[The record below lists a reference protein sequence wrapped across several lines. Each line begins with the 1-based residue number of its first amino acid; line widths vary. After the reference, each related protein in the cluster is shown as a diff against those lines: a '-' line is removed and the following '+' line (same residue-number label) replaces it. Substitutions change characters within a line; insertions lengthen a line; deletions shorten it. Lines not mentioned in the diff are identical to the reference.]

1 MIVLE
6 KCTNS
11 IPSHIA
17 VYISEHKVKTTAEAA
32 VLADEYVLT
41 HRSDFQAPES
51 GVYHGP
57 GRPSTLQ
64 EDIFS
69 LQLFL

>member
-6 KCTNS
+6 KRKNS

-17 VYISEHKVKTTAEAA
+17 VYISEHKVKTAVEAA

-51 GVYHGP
+51 GVYHSP
-57 GRPSTLQ
+57 SRPSTLQ
-64 EDIFS
+64 GDIFS
-69 LQLFL
+69 S

>member
-6 KCTNS
+6 KCKNY

-17 VYISEHKVKTTAEAA
+17 VYISEHKVKTAAEAA

-51 GVYHGP
+51 GVYHSSGC
-57 GRPSTLQ
+57 PSTLQ
-64 EDIFS
+64 GDIFS
-69 LQLFL
+69 L